1 MGSTVLT
8 LLDQVQNIDN
18 LLLEYAWLLDV
29 ISIALFAYLYLH
41 DIASFYLVI
50 KLYIGFIILRFLF
63 STMTKININIE
74 GSETFKYFQLSG
86 RVGFFVIVLSQY
98 AFNYKTVFMIL
109 FALLNSMCRY
119 SFTTDSIS
127 TYIITLYYMNIVTP
141 YFK

>member
-18 LLLEYAWLLDV
+18 PLLEYAWLLDV
-29 ISIALFAYLYLH
+29 ISIALFIYLYVH

-63 STMTKININIE
+63 STMTQINIGIE
-74 GSETFKYFQLSG
+74 GSERFKYFQLSG
-86 RVGFFVIVLSQY
+86 RVGFFVVVLSQY
-98 AFNYKTVFMIL
+98 AFNYKTVLMIL
-109 FALLNSMCRY
+109 FALLNSMCRH

-141 YFK
+141 YVK